1 MSGGAHFGCGP
12 DDEVLAAELAEL
24 VQGSWEQI
32 AGIDGVMIM
41 PNGARVPR
49 ELPGQP
55 SQAAAAWWH
64 RSVTT
69 RLAALRDAER
79 KPRRASHQPR

>member
-1 MSGGAHFGCGP
+1 MTTGAHFGCGP
-12 DDEVLAAELAEL
+12 DHEALAAELAEL
-24 VQGSWEQI
+24 VHGSWELT
-32 AGIDGVMIM
+32 AGVQDVMIM

-55 SQAAAAWWH
+55 SDAAVAWWH

-69 RLAALRDAER
+69 TLAAT
-79 KPRRASHQPR
+79 RR

>member
-1 MSGGAHFGCGP
+1 MTGGARFGCGP
-12 DDEVLAAELAEL
+12 DYEALAAELAEL
-24 VQGSWEQI
+24 VHGSWELTP
-32 AGIDGVMIM
+32 GVGGVMIM

-55 SQAAAAWWH
+55 SEAAVAWWH

-69 RLAALRDAER
+69 TLA
-79 KPRRASHQPR
+79 PTRR